1 MTRLAA
7 NLTLIIVGSILGYL
21 LWNDNIEIDFDS
33 NEETPEIN
41 LNKNQNI
48 TPTNY
53 EIKNLGS
60 GKVIDTYEN
69 GEKKTVIKSRGE
81 GEKYEVVERIEYDIK
96 GEIIEKINHDTK
108 ESMKTFFN
116 QNEKKI
122 KEISLTNE
130 KPTRIWEYY
139 DENGESIGTIDFNK
153 KTSLSKILGEW
164 VLEQENHNIKKIFF
178 KDKMLEQWK
187 IDVNGQF
194 WIDLGIDEYRCPQI
208 LGEDICQDKQNYNN
222 HLSYQIEYPTIESIK
237 DKQHIIVNTSKI
249 EFYGT
254 GIENIEK
261 KLVEEKRKVKNGFYI
276 QLIDDSTLMITEDG
290 NVFKYKKVY

>member
-130 KPTRIWEYY
+130 KP
-139 DENGESIGTIDFNK
+139 
-153 KTSLSKILGEW
+153 
-164 VLEQENHNIKKIFF
+164 
-178 KDKMLEQWK
+178 
-187 IDVNGQF
+187 
-194 WIDLGIDEYRCPQI
+194 
-208 LGEDICQDKQNYNN
+208 
-222 HLSYQIEYPTIESIK
+222 
-237 DKQHIIVNTSKI
+237 
-249 EFYGT
+249 
-254 GIENIEK
+254 
-261 KLVEEKRKVKNGFYI
+261 
-276 QLIDDSTLMITEDG
+276 
-290 NVFKYKKVY
+290 